1 METPLPPKLSGYTG
15 THKGMRMERVNNVL
29 LVEDSPGD
37 SRLVREELWK
47 AFGVELEVTVIETCR
62 AALEALKSHDFQV
75 VLLDLSL
82 PDSRGPDTVAA
93 VRRQAPDTP
102 IVVLSGD
109 DDQETALQALR
120 VGAQDYLV
128 KGKVDANLLMRAL
141 RYACERKR
149 LETERERLIGQLRDA
164 LATVK
169 QLTGLL
175 PICASCKR
183 IRTENGA
190 WETVEEYIREHTDA
204 DFSHGICP
212 QCLKKLYP
220 DYKQ

>member
-1 METPLPPKLSGYTG
+1 MP
-15 THKGMRMERVNNVL
+15 MERVNEVL
-29 LVEDSPGD
+29 LVEDNPGD
-37 SRLVREELWK
+37 SLLIREELLE
-47 AFGVELEVTVIETCR
+47 AFGPELEVTAVETCR
-62 AALEALKSHDFQV
+62 RALDALRSRDFQV

-82 PDSRGPDTVAA
+82 PDSRGLDTVEA
-93 VRRQAPDTP
+93 VRRQAPDVP
-102 IVVLSGD
+102 IVVFSGD
-109 DDQETALQALR
+109 EDQETALQALR

-128 KGKVDANLLMRAL
+128 KGKADTNLLMRAL

-149 LETERERLIGQLRDA
+149 LEAEREHLIGQLQDA

-183 IRTENGA
+183 IRDEQGT

-212 QCLKKLYP
+212 ECLKKLYP
-220 DYKQ
+220 EFKQ